1 MSNNPIEEDRLDNDP
16 TDELPILLETAVLD
30 PDEHRVATVVSV
42 PGDDETGQH
51 TVRFAALTTP
61 EDEAARAN
69 LDALRSHLEER
80 DARVAALEQDI
91 GRLSSRWLDVERHL
105 SEKDTSIAALEGVV
119 QQLRAALAERGT
131 TEQRLTTEI

>member
-1 MSNNPIEEDRLDNDP
+1 MSNNPLDEQRLDNDP

-30 PDEHRVATVVSV
+30 PDVHRVATVVSV

-61 EDEAARAN
+61 EDEAARAH
-69 LDALRSHLEER
+69 LDSLHSHLEER
-80 DARVAALEQDI
+80 DAKIAALAQDI

-105 SEKDTSIAALEGVV
+105 SQKDASIAELEAVV
-119 QQLRAALAERGT
+119 
-131 TEQRLTTEI
+131 